1 MDGPEKRAADA
12 AGIVCYRIGTSLEPV
27 AEEALRRPGRGLAVI
42 LASDEKRALP
52 AGVMP
57 PSPRGARVSRAEG
70 RRDCLCGAMALPGRA
85 PFGYSVAADAVV
97 FLDSGGTVRPCL
109 KQMEKEKTWREPG
122 LGVFLCDLWE
132 LLLAGDIR
140 SLEELEERIAKLE
153 NAVLSGTAG
162 DFHRRLMAVRREVM
176 AYARCYTQLGDVL
189 YKFLENGNG
198 YFGAEDLRLF
208 QLFRERV
215 GRLASEAENLREH
228 CLQVWE
234 LFQAELDLRQNRIM
248 KVLTIVTTVFLPLTL
263 LVGWY
268 GMNFRGMP
276 ELSWAYGYPAMI
288 LASVLVVGLTVW
300 LLKKKKLW

>member
-1 MDGPEKRAADA
+1 MSDAERLGARTPELE
-12 AGIVCYRIGTSLEPV
+12 CYRLDASLRPV
-27 AEEALRRPGRGLAVI
+27 DEEELKQPGRGLAVI
-42 LASDEKRALP
+42 WVAEEDAPLP

-57 PSPRGARVSRAEG
+57 PSPKGARFSKAEG
-70 RRDCLCGAMALPGRA
+70 RRDCLCGVVVIPGRA
-85 PFGYSVAADAVV
+85 PFGYSVSAGTVV

-109 KQMEKEKTWREPG
+109 KQMEKERTWREPG

-132 LLLAGDIR
+132 LLMAGDLR
-140 SLEELEERIAKLE
+140 ALEELEQRITRLE
-153 NAVLSGTAG
+153 NAVLSDTPGA
-162 DFHRRLMAVRREVM
+162 FHQRLMSVRREAMTYV
-176 AYARCYTQLGDVL
+176 RCYAQLDGVL

-198 YFGAEDLRLF
+198 YFNAEDLRLF

-215 GRLASEAENLREH
+215 GRLESEAENLREH

-268 GMNFRGMP
+268 GMNFRDMP
-276 ELSWAYGYPAMI
+276 ELTWAYGYPVMV
-288 LASVLVVGLTVW
+288 LASVLVVALTVW
-300 LLKKKKLW
+300 ILKKKKLW

>member
-1 MDGPEKRAADA
+1 MPKMERRPEDT
-12 AGIVCYRIGTSLEPV
+12 AGLEFYRLDTSLRPADE
-27 AEEALRRPGRGLAVI
+27 AELKQPGRGLAVI
-42 LASDEKRALP
+42 WTAREDGPLP

-57 PSPRGARVSRAEG
+57 PSPKGARSSRAEG

-85 PFGYSVAADAVV
+85 PFGYAVTAGAVV
-97 FLDSGGTVRPCL
+97 FLDGGGTVRPCL
-109 KQMEKEKTWREPG
+109 KQMEREKTWREPG

-132 LLLAGDIR
+132 LLLAGDLR
-140 SLEELEERIAKLE
+140 ALEELEERITKLE
-153 NAVLSGTAG
+153 NAVLSGASG
-162 DFHRRLMAVRREVM
+162 EFHRRLMAVRREVM
-176 AYARCYTQLGDVL
+176 AYARCYTQMDDVL

-276 ELSWAYGYPAMI
+276 ELSWEYGYPAMI
-288 LASVLVVGLTVW
+288 LVSVLVVGLTVW